1 MTTSPAAKLANA
13 GTRVVIAMSG
23 GVDSSVAAA
32 LLVEQGYD
40 VIGLMLRLW
49 SDESATGS
57 RSSHNKC
64 CAPDAII
71 EARAIAGQLA
81 IPFHVIDAQQ
91 IFREQVVQFFLDG
104 YSAGTTPN
112 PCLECTRHIRWT
124 FLLNEALSLGAQ
136 YLATGHFARVQQQ
149 QPTSWQLLRGTD
161 AAKDQSYVLSVLNQQ
176 QLAHAMF
183 PVGAYTKAEVRELAR
198 GFGLPV
204 HSRRDSQDL
213 CFLPDGDYR
222 PFLQEHAPAALKP
235 GAITD
240 GAGRQVGMHAGLPLY
255 TIGQRKGL
263 RLAGPEPQYVV
274 AMDAAANT
282 LRVGPR
288 SALASTR
295 LRAERVNWVSGI
307 VPADAFEA
315 QVQIRAHGTPAAAR
329 IIPEGSDEVTVEF
342 ETAVQS
348 ATPGQAAVFYAGAEI
363 LGGGVI
369 AS

>member
-49 SDESATGS
+49 SDESAGDS
-57 RSSHNKC
+57 RNSHNKC
-64 CAPDAII
+64 CAPEAIL

-81 IPFHVIDAQQ
+81 IPFHVVDAQQ

-112 PCLECTRHIRWT
+112 PCLECNRYIRWT

-136 YLATGHFARVQQQ
+136 YMATGHFARVQR
-149 QPTSWQLLRGTD
+149 QPASWQLLRGTD

-183 PVGAYTKAEVRELAR
+183 PVGEYTKAEVRELAR
-198 GFGLPV
+198 RFGLPV

-213 CFLPDGDYR
+213 CFVPDGDYR
-222 PFLQEHAPAALKP
+222 PFLQAHVPDALRP

-240 GAGRQVGMHAGLPLY
+240 SAGRQVGMHAGLPLY

-263 RLAGPEPQYVV
+263 RLAGPEAQYVV

-288 SALASTR
+288 SALESTR

-307 VPADAFEA
+307 VPATAFDA

-329 IIPEGSDEVTVEF
+329 IIPEGSDEVSVEF
-342 ETAVQS
+342 EAAVQS
-348 ATPGQAAVFYAGAEI
+348 ATPGQAAVFYAGMEI

>member
-1 MTTSPAAKLANA
+1 MTTSPAAKRANA

-49 SDESATGS
+49 SDESAGDS
-57 RSSHNKC
+57 RNSHNKC
-64 CAPDAII
+64 CAPEAIL

-81 IPFHVIDAQQ
+81 IPFHVVDAQQ

-112 PCLECTRHIRWT
+112 PCLECNRYIRWT

-136 YLATGHFARVQQQ
+136 YLATGHFARVQR
-149 QPTSWQLLRGTD
+149 QPAGWQLLRGTD
-161 AAKDQSYVLSVLNQQ
+161 TAKDQSYVLSVLNQQ

-183 PVGAYTKAEVRELAR
+183 PVGDYTKAEVRELAR

-222 PFLQEHAPAALKP
+222 PFLQEHAPATLRP

-240 GAGRQVGMHAGLPLY
+240 STGRQVGMHAGLPLF

-263 RLAGPEPQYVV
+263 RLAGPDAQYVV
-274 AMDAAANT
+274 AMDAVNNT

-295 LRAERVNWVSGI
+295 LRAERVNWVSGV
-307 VPADAFEA
+307 VPTAAFEA
-315 QVQIRAHGTPAAAR
+315 EVQIRAHGTPAAAR
-329 IIPEGSDEVTVEF
+329 IIPEGSDEVSVEF
-342 ETAVQS
+342 EAAVQS
-348 ATPGQAAVFYAGAEI
+348 ATPGQAAVFYAGMEI

>member
-1 MTTSPAAKLANA
+1 MTTSPAAKRANA

-49 SDESATGS
+49 SDAPGGDA
-57 RSSHNKC
+57 RGGHNKC

-81 IPFHVIDAQQ
+81 IPFHVVDAQQ

-112 PCLECTRHIRWT
+112 PCLECNRYIRWT

-136 YLATGHFARVQQQ
+136 YLATGHFARVQR
-149 QPTSWQLLRGTD
+149 QPASWQLLRGTD

-213 CFLPDGDYR
+213 CFVPDGDYR
-222 PFLQEHAPAALKP
+222 PFLQAHVPDALRP

-240 GAGRQVGMHAGLPLY
+240 SAGRQVGMHAGLPLY

-263 RLAGPEPQYVV
+263 RLAGPEAQYVV

-288 SALASTR
+288 SALESTR
-295 LRAERVNWVSGI
+295 LRAERVNWVSGV
-307 VPADAFEA
+307 VPATAFDA

-329 IIPEGSDEVTVEF
+329 IIPEGSDEVSVEF
-342 ETAVQS
+342 EAAVQS
-348 ATPGQAAVFYAGAEI
+348 ATPGQAAVFYAGMEI

>member
-1 MTTSPAAKLANA
+1 MTTSPAAKRANA
-13 GTRVVIAMSG
+13 ATRVVIAMSG

-49 SDESATGS
+49 SDGPGGDS
-57 RSSHNKC
+57 RGGHNKC

-81 IPFHVIDAQQ
+81 IPFHVVDAQQ

-112 PCLECTRHIRWT
+112 PCLECNRYIRWT

-136 YLATGHFARVQQQ
+136 YLATGHFARVQR
-149 QPTSWQLLRGTD
+149 QPAGWQLLRGTD
-161 AAKDQSYVLSVLNQQ
+161 TAKDQSYVLSVLNQQ

-183 PVGAYTKAEVRELAR
+183 PVGDYTKAEVRELAR

-222 PFLQEHAPAALKP
+222 PFLQAHAPATLRP

-240 GAGRQVGMHAGLPLY
+240 STGRQVGMHAGLPLF

-263 RLAGPEPQYVV
+263 RLAGPDAQYVV
-274 AMDAAANT
+274 AMDAVNNT

-295 LRAERVNWVSGI
+295 LRAERVNWVSGV
-307 VPADAFEA
+307 VPTAAFEA
-315 QVQIRAHGTPAAAR
+315 EVQIRAHGTPAAAR
-329 IIPEGSDEVTVEF
+329 IIPEGSDEVSVEF
-342 ETAVQS
+342 EAAVQS
-348 ATPGQAAVFYAGAEI
+348 ATPGQAAVFYAGMEI

>member
-1 MTTSPAAKLANA
+1 MTTSPAVKRANA

-49 SDESATGS
+49 SDAPAGDA
-57 RSSHNKC
+57 RGGHNKC

-81 IPFHVIDAQQ
+81 IPFHVVDAQQ

-112 PCLECTRHIRWT
+112 PCLECNRYIRWT

-136 YLATGHFARVQQQ
+136 YMATGHFARVQR
-149 QPTSWQLLRGTD
+149 QPASWQLLRGSD

-183 PVGAYTKAEVRELAR
+183 PVGEYTKAEVRELAR

-204 HSRRDSQDL
+204 YSRRDSQDL
-213 CFLPDGDYR
+213 CFVPDGDYR
-222 PFLQEHAPAALKP
+222 PFLQAHVPDTLRP

-263 RLAGPEPQYVV
+263 RLAGPEAQYVV
-274 AMDAAANT
+274 AMDVEANT

-295 LRAERVNWVSGI
+295 LRAERVNWVSGV
-307 VPADAFEA
+307 VPATAFDA

-329 IIPEGSDEVTVEF
+329 IIPEGSDEVSVEF
-342 ETAVQS
+342 EAAVQS
-348 ATPGQAAVFYAGAEI
+348 ATPGQAAVFYAGMEI

>member
-112 PCLECTRHIRWT
+112 PCLECNRHVRWT

-295 LRAERVNWVSGI
+295 LRAERVNWVSGV
-307 VPADAFEA
+307 VPAAAFEA

-329 IIPEGSDEVTVEF
+329 IAPEGSDEVTVEF

>member
-1 MTTSPAAKLANA
+1 MTTSPAAKRANA

-49 SDESATGS
+49 SDESAGDS
-57 RSSHNKC
+57 RNSHNKC
-64 CAPDAII
+64 CAPEAIL

-81 IPFHVIDAQQ
+81 IPFHVVDAQQ

-112 PCLECTRHIRWT
+112 PCLECNRYIRWT

-136 YLATGHFARVQQQ
+136 YLATGHFARVQR
-149 QPTSWQLLRGTD
+149 QPASWQLLRGTD

-213 CFLPDGDYR
+213 CFVPDGDYR
-222 PFLQEHAPAALKP
+222 PFLQAHVPDALRP

-240 GAGRQVGMHAGLPLY
+240 SAGRQVGMHAGLPLY

-263 RLAGPEPQYVV
+263 RLAGPDAQYVV
-274 AMDAAANT
+274 AMDAVNNT

-295 LRAERVNWVSGI
+295 LRAERVNWVSGV
-307 VPADAFEA
+307 VPTAAFEA
-315 QVQIRAHGTPAAAR
+315 EVQIRAHGTPAAAR
-329 IIPEGSDEVTVEF
+329 IIPEGSDEVSVEF
-342 ETAVQS
+342 EAAVQS
-348 ATPGQAAVFYAGAEI
+348 ATPGQAAVFYAGMEI